1 MKRSLQALRAAV
13 VGAVLLVLVPAG
25 VATAQYAAS
34 EENLRVFASDDGKN
48 SFVQQFLFQG
58 VNPNAPAALQG
69 RTAVHNAAK
78 GTLGKPAVRN
88 LEALL
93 QARGDPNAR
102 DHDGNTPLHLVSSG
116 SDFFGDR
123 VTPIRVLLRY
133 NADPN
138 RTNARGETSLHV
150 AEDPAVVEALLAG
163 GANPTIADGEGLT
176 PLQRFLRQGASNGR
190 IVTLLLEAGAD
201 PERTDSEGDAPL
213 HTAVH
218 KAPSS
223 GKADNVAAL
232 LAGGADP
239 CVRDARGYLPYHL
252 AEEGGWVRH
261 ALSQAYGGELACDD
275 SSEMAY
281 EGENQNDDSSQMAY
295 EEVAQLGGILLGSDG
310 SDDSPEM
317 GYERELRAW
326 EEREEARRAE
336 EARIA
341 EEARK
346 AKEARRAEEARSRQ
360 ARRQQQN
367 QVPDSRRSSNGA
379 FRSSNCQDVT
389 PTCRRVLATM
399 EARMAP
405 IKARLDAG
413 GLSVSRSAE
422 LTAQMFKIFL
432 DQAPICYATEIRP
445 QCRAANQRD
454 LEQARQSYESALET
468 ARQARGE

>member
-13 VGAVLLVLVPAG
+13 AGVALLVPAG

-133 NADPN
+133 KADPN

-163 GANPTIADGEGLT
+163 GANPTVVDGEGLT
-176 PLQRFLRQGASNGR
+176 PLQRFLRRGASNGR

-213 HTAVH
+213 HTAVR

-232 LAGGADP
+232 LDGGADP

-252 AEEGGWVRH
+252 GRGGRVGPSCPEPSLWRRTRLRRLVGNGLR
-261 ALSQAYGGELACDD
+261 GGK
-275 SSEMAY
+275 
-281 EGENQNDDSSQMAY
+281 
-295 EEVAQLGGILLGSDG
+295 
-310 SDDSPEM
+310 PE
-317 GYERELRAW
+317 
-326 EEREEARRAE
+326 
-336 EARIA
+336 
-341 EEARK
+341 
-346 AKEARRAEEARSRQ
+346 
-360 ARRQQQN
+360 
-367 QVPDSRRSSNGA
+367 
-379 FRSSNCQDVT
+379 
-389 PTCRRVLATM
+389 
-399 EARMAP
+399 
-405 IKARLDAG
+405 
-413 GLSVSRSAE
+413 
-422 LTAQMFKIFL
+422 
-432 DQAPICYATEIRP
+432 
-445 QCRAANQRD
+445 
-454 LEQARQSYESALET
+454 
-468 ARQARGE
+468 